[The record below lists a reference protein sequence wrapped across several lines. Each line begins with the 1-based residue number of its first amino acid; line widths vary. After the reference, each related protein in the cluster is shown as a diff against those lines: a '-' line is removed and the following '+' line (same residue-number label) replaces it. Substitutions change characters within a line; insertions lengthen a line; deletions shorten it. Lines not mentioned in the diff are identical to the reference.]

1 MEGIQTWFAPL
12 LWVLATITA
21 ILAFIRLCKPVWAVF
36 TAPKTLMQEIQ
47 NLKTEMNTNFTTIY
61 DQIGELNDKFETLNK
76 KIIKEDS
83 ICLSLLHSE
92 IIQIYQKAKWEN
104 SISDMDYYRACELYK
119 QNGNSQYIDGI
130 MKVLQD
136 LHQECAIKE
145 DQKGE

>member
-1 MEGIQTWFAPL
+1 MEGIQSWFAPL
-12 LWVLATITA
+12 LWILATITA
-21 ILAFIRLCKPVWAVF
+21 IIAFIRLCKPVWSVF
-36 TAPKTLMQEIQ
+36 TAPKILMQEIQ
-47 NLKTEMNTNFTTIY
+47 NLKIDMNAKFEEIHA
-61 DQIGELNDKFETLNK
+61 QIGDLNDKITILNA

-104 SISDMDYYRACELYK
+104 NISDMDYYRACELYK

-136 LHQECAIKE
+136 FHQECAIKE
-145 DQKGE
+145 E